1 MVEYKS
7 HKDESQDYIRENE
20 ETGEQDL
27 YIDTFIRSILQQYMG
42 TALDLARISPMNDRQ
57 LQQYQ
62 RKMKDRCYELAENSA
77 KILEKFGYK
86 LGDEHIKRMD

>member
-77 KILEKFGYK
+77 KILEKFGYV
-86 LGDEHIKRMD
+86 LGDDPKLS

>member
-1 MVEYKS
+1 MIEYNS
-7 HKDESQDYIRENE
+7 HKDDDQEYIRENK

-27 YIDTFIRSILQQYMG
+27 YIDTFIKSLLQQYMG

-62 RKMKDRCYELAENSA
+62 RKMKDRCYELAENGA
-77 KILEKFGYK
+77 KILKKFGYELSDENTKK
-86 LGDEHIKRMD
+86 LD